1 MHRNNLLCWVG
12 GRSVGGWHSAN
23 VVDRLRIF
31 FSAEK
36 ERNQTYELSAWSGL
50 AIIQL
55 KGFRVI
61 IMNTPT
67 HGREACQE
75 KSNKKQR
82 IVGLVDRIVQPRSQ
96 QNRLRVRL
104 LTRRRDRLVSLLIHV
119 QSHAESTRRRLT
131 RSATRYWLVGWF
143 VGQFEGAT
151 SRR

>member
-1 MHRNNLLCWVG
+1 MAV
-12 GRSVGGWHSAN
+12 GRSVVGTAQKLSTGC
-23 VVDRLRIF
+23 DF

-55 KGFRVI
+55 KSFCVF

-82 IVGLVDRIVQPRSQ
+82 IIRLVDRIAQPRSQ

-104 LTRRRDRLVSLLIHV
+104 LTRRRRDRLVSLLIHV

-131 RSATRYWLVGWF
+131 RSETRYWLVGWF